1 MPKQTEKNWTKIGV
15 LITIFLTSFGMA
27 MTIILSDLDIR
38 DKEIGLIVIALFGY
52 ILYNELTKIHAK

>member
-1 MPKQTEKNWTKIGV
+1 
-15 LITIFLTSFGMA
+15 MA